1 MAYHTKEEFK
11 SDLISLGIKPGDTIF
26 MHSSFKSIGE
36 IEEGASGLF
45 SAILELLGDEGTLL
59 LPAFSYDFVGYEN
72 PVFDRHETKSCV
84 GFLPEYFRTSV
95 EGVVRSMHAT
105 HSISAKG
112 ARANELISGHEN
124 DITPVGENSPIIKL
138 AKSGGKIL
146 LLGCSADHLTIM
158 HGVEEMAQP
167 PYLFDRKNPVAYTL
181 RDGDESITVRSLRHD
196 FTKPDGDIYHQRYS
210 RILPL
215 LTESEVSFGKVLE
228 ADCALLSAEAV
239 LERGFDKIL
248 DDPFYFVD

>member
-1 MAYHTKEEFK
+1 MAFHTKEEFK
-11 SDLISLGIKPGDTIF
+11 SDLISLGVKPGDTIF

-36 IEEGASGLF
+36 IEDGACGLF
-45 SAILELLGDEGTLL
+45 SALLELLGDEGTLL

-72 PVFDRHETKSCV
+72 PVFDREKTKSCV

-112 ARANELISGHEN
+112 ARALELISGHET
-124 DITPVGENSPIIKL
+124 DFTPVGENSPIIKL

-146 LLGCSADHLTIM
+146 LLGCSADHLAIM
-158 HGVEEMAQP
+158 HGVEEMAEP
-167 PYLFDRKNPVAYTL
+167 PYLFDRKNPITYILTDSEREIRVP
-181 RDGDESITVRSLRHD
+181 SIRHD
-196 FTKPDGDIYHQRYS
+196 FTKQNGDIYYQRYS
-210 RILPL
+210 RVLPL
-215 LTESEVSFGKVLE
+215 LTESEASYGKVLE

-239 LERGFDKIL
+239 LDRGFDKLL